1 MSRYFFPQL
10 EEVQPLEPYRLS
22 TRWSTAETLVVDVA
36 DKLRASPVLAPILA
50 PEVFAT
56 AHLAEWGGS
65 VEWFDTEFGADNLYA
80 WAKEQAGQTSHEQ
93 FDAWM
98 RRNDLSLTTAAEA
111 LGLSR
116 RMVSYYR
123 TAQRPIPRTVWL
135 ACLGYEW
142 LRRKV
147 A

>member
-10 EEVQPLEPYRLS
+10 EEVKSLEPYRLL
-22 TRWSTAETLVVDVA
+22 TRWSTGETLLVDVG
-36 DKLRASPVLAPILA
+36 DRLRAIPALSPILA

-80 WAKEQAGQTSHEQ
+80 WAKEQSGLASHEQ

-98 RRNDLSLTTAAEA
+98 RRNDLNPATAAEA

-116 RMVSYYR
+116 RMVSDYR
-123 TAQRPIPRTVWL
+123 TAQRPIPKTVWL
-135 ACLGYEW
+135 ACLGFDS
-142 LRRKV
+142 LRQL
-147 A
+147 AA

>member
-1 MSRYFFPQL
+1 MSHYFFPKL
-10 EEVQPLEPYRLS
+10 EDVKALEPYRLR
-22 TRWSTAETLVVDVA
+22 TTWSTGETLEVNVG
-36 DKLRASPVLAPILA
+36 DKLRAIPCLAPILA
-50 PEVFAT
+50 PEVFAS

-80 WAKEQAGQTSHEQ
+80 WAKEQAGLPSHEQ

-98 RRNDLSLTTAAEA
+98 RRNQLSLTTAAEA

-123 TAQRPIPRTVWL
+123 TAQRPIPKTVWL
-135 ACLGYEW
+135 ACVGCDY
-142 LRRKV
+142 LRQQ
-147 A
+147 AA

>member
-1 MSRYFFPQL
+1 
-10 EEVQPLEPYRLS
+10 
-22 TRWSTAETLVVDVA
+22 VDVG
-36 DKLRASPVLAPILA
+36 DTLRAIPPLAPVLS

-80 WAKEQAGQTSHEQ
+80 WAKEQAGLPSHEQ

-98 RRNDLSLTTAAEA
+98 RRNHLSLSTAAEA

-123 TAQRPIPRTVWL
+123 TAQRPIPKTVWL
-135 ACLGYEW
+135 ACLGHEY
-142 LRRKV
+142 LQKD
-147 A
+147 AA

>member
-93 FDAWM
+93 FEAWM